1 MNLDEI
7 RLRGKNRKVLVI
19 CNTVSKAQKLYKKL
33 EGENVWLLHSKYIR
47 RDRAF
52 LERKIMG
59 FSESGESG
67 IWITTQIVEASLD
80 IDFDIY
86 RRKNELRAVKKNCT
100 IPSWLNYE
108 AEKANINFSQVLQNA
123 LMEQLKI
130 SR

>member
-59 FSESGESG
+59 FSESG
-67 IWITTQIVEASLD
+67 
-80 IDFDIY
+80 
-86 RRKNELRAVKKNCT
+86 
-100 IPSWLNYE
+100 
-108 AEKANINFSQVLQNA
+108 
-123 LMEQLKI
+123 
-130 SR
+130 

>member
-1 MNLDEI
+1 MEMGGKFAIITATFPPVLKYFMEQYGLVEGKQYIFKDFTGKEYQVEKYPRHKVEIRHSEMNLDEI

-52 LERKIMG
+52 LERKIME

-67 IWITTQIVEASLD
+67 IWIRD
-80 IDFDIY
+80 G
-86 RRKNELRAVKKNCT
+86 
-100 IPSWLNYE
+100 
-108 AEKANINFSQVLQNA
+108 
-123 LMEQLKI
+123 
-130 SR
+130 